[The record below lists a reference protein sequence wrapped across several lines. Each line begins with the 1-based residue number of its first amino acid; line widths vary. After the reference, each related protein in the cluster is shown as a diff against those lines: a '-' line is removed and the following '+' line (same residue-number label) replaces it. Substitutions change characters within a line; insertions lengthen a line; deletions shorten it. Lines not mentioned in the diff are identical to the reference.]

1 MFQKDAYKNV
11 LMIGGGRSG
20 VGAVHLLHQ
29 LDAGTGE
36 VHVILLEQNAQQ
48 TEDKVRE
55 SLMPEDKAFPEVI
68 IGDFPEEKAKDLTMV
83 VLSPAV
89 PTDSP
94 LAAQL
99 RDAGLPIL
107 SEIELAWQ
115 FEKGRVLAITGT
127 NGKTTTTTLVGEI
140 MKAVNGAVHVVGNIG
155 NAYAREAME
164 TAEDS
169 VSVAEISSFQLECV
183 HDFKPVV
190 SAILNITP
198 DHLNRHYTM
207 ENYAAIKEK
216 IAMNQDSSD
225 TIVLNYC
232 DEWLRPFGTE
242 LMQKENAPQVVWF
255 SSGEKPENGLWLSGS
270 DIVRVRDGA
279 QERLMDVHDMHLV
292 GVCNAEN
299 VMAAIAMTEAAGVP
313 METILQVVRDFP
325 PVEHRI
331 EFVREVDGVRY
342 YNDSKAT
349 NPDAAIQGIRAMDRP
364 TVLIGGGYDKK
375 NTYDEWIEAFD
386 GKVKELVLIGQTAQD
401 IAECARKHGVENI
414 SFADTFHECLDHCR
428 EAAEPGDA
436 VLLSPACASW
446 GMFPDYEERGRQFKE
461 YVKTL

>member
-1 MFQKDAYKNV
+1 M
-11 LMIGGGRSG
+11 
-20 VGAVHLLHQ
+20 
-29 LDAGTGE
+29 
-36 VHVILLEQNAQQ
+36 
-48 TEDKVRE
+48 
-55 SLMPEDKAFPEVI
+55 
-68 IGDFPEEKAKDLTMV
+68 
-83 VLSPAV
+83 
-89 PTDSP
+89 
-94 LAAQL
+94 
-99 RDAGLPIL
+99 L
-107 SEIELAWQ
+107 SE
-115 FEKGRVLAITGT
+115 
-127 NGKTTTTTLVGEI
+127 TTTTTLVGEI

-313 METILQVVRDFP
+313 METILKVVRDFP

-414 SFADTFHECLDHCR
+414 SFADTFRECLDHCR